1 MSKYSLRD
9 SKTLQTSKRWLLWQE
24 WQLWKPAL
32 STIDLTISLFRMTV
46 TTQLCITRTT
56 RWWKS
61 FSKSIISISILV
73 FWYQYSY
80 WWWSIDN
87 SCFQWVPLYLIF
99 LSVLFYMPRCF
110 WLMME
115 GGLMKFFGKGTT
127 TRSVVICCQANIN
140 TTLTGCTDLLV
151 PFGWIKCFCNI
162 LTCVL
167 VLNTVDTCL
176 SLFFYFFRFIEDQDE
191 KREKLVQFFCRNIH
205 NK

>member
-1 MSKYSLRD
+1 
-9 SKTLQTSKRWLLWQE
+9 
-24 WQLWKPAL
+24 
-32 STIDLTISLFRMTV
+32 MTV

-127 TRSVVICCQANIN
+127 TRSPSPSSSSPFIAHIIIVILEGRVLKFSGNWRWGAITSKSRKSRQLPHIGLVFLDHDYHHHKIHTSHVVINIIIIIIIIN
-140 TTLTGCTDLLV
+140 R
-151 PFGWIKCFCNI
+151 FG
-162 LTCVL
+162 L
-167 VLNTVDTCL
+167 L
-176 SLFFYFFRFIEDQDE
+176 SLNHAHHRQINCAGH
-191 KREKLVQFFCRNIH
+191 L
-205 NK
+205 